1 MPNVVAVTSTGTTG
15 TGTTVSH
22 TITTPACAVGDLLLA
37 SLTLNGGHSTVTE
50 ASGWTR
56 VYPASIADDGFMSLL
71 VYTRT
76 ANATDAAGGAVHTW
90 TTAVAVRSD
99 RGCAAIGGQAAS
111 PIDSEASK
119 IGGGATNVSTQITT
133 TVDNTLVLS
142 FLAIDSASENATPT
156 APLAELWD
164 PAGAGT
170 NTGQVNAAAAATQA
184 TAGPT
189 SYVWTWTAA
198 LSYKNYLLAIAAPA
212 GTSVTGTA
220 SLAVTAT
227 ITATGATGPGG
238 TAALAVTASVTAT
251 GRLGAAGTA
260 ALAIAAAIGAAGTL
274 GGRTG
279 AAIAATATLS
289 AAGSLA
295 ARTAAALAATAT
307 ITADGSILGVYVP
320 ALYGIDGQGAVW
332 LSFIEGGAA
341 TSGPGG

>member
-1 MPNVVAVTSTGTTG
+1 MPNVVAVTSTGTVG

-22 TITTPACAVGDLLLA
+22 TLTTPACAVGDLLVA
-37 SLTLNGGHSTVTE
+37 SLTLNGGHTTVTE

-119 IGGGATNVSTQITT
+119 VGGGATNVSTQITT

-198 LSYKNYLLAIAAPA
+198 LSQKNYLLAIAGP
-212 GTSVTGTA
+212 SVTGTA

-227 ITATGATGPGG
+227 ITATGRLGAAGS
-238 TAALAVTASVTAT
+238 AALAVTAT
-251 GRLGAAGTA
+251 
-260 ALAIAAAIGAAGTL
+260 IGAAGTL
-274 GGRTG
+274 GARTG

-295 ARTAAALAATAT
+295 ARTGAALAVTAT